1 MSSGLRISPRERLVL
16 ISIIEAYIATGE
28 PVASQAI
35 ARLFA
40 DKDGL
45 SSATIRNVMASLGEA
60 GLLDQPHSSA
70 GRVPTPQAFRI
81 YVDLLGLAP
90 GASAGAGVQQLQ
102 LPPERRAEIESS
114 YLGVSNPQQF
124 LERTSQVLAAITRG
138 VGIAISAA
146 AVTHELEHIHFSRLG
161 TQRVLAVLVTRAGVV
176 LDRVLALDRDME
188 YPDLENAARFL
199 NENFRGWPVERV
211 RVELVRRMDEERNE
225 YDRLLSSLEALC
237 EKGALDN
244 ASAQAVYIGGVAN
257 LLASEPD
264 RELLRQMLAALE
276 TKQRL
281 IALLNAYVDAR
292 QQTVR
297 VQVGLEDSMPEMSNF
312 VLIGAPAIH
321 LGVHA
326 GSVAVLAPTRIQYQE
341 TINAVS
347 FIAQLSDRILQPP
360 Q

>member
-90 GASAGAGVQQLQ
+90 GASAGAQPLQ
-102 LPPERRAEIESS
+102 LAPERRAEIESS
-114 YLGVSNPQQF
+114 YLGVSSSQQF

-146 AVTHELEHIHFSRLG
+146 AVAHELEHIHFSRLG

-188 YPDLENAARFL
+188 YADLESAARFL

-211 RVELVRRMDEERNE
+211 RAELLRRMDEERGE
-225 YDRLLSSLEALC
+225 YDRLLNSVEALC
-237 EKGALDN
+237 QKGALES
-244 ASAQAVYIGGVAN
+244 ASAAQAVYIGGVAN

-347 FIAQLSDRILQPP
+347 FVAQLSDRILQLP

>member
-1 MSSGLRISPRERLVL
+1 MSSGFRISPRERLVL

-35 ARLFA
+35 ARIFA

-45 SSATIRNVMASLGEA
+45 SSATIRNVMASLGDA

-70 GRVPTPQAFRI
+70 GRVPTPQAFRL
-81 YVDLLGLAP
+81 YVELLGLAP
-90 GASAGAGVQQLQ
+90 QQQQLA
-102 LPPERRAEIESS
+102 PERRAEIEAS
-114 YLGVSNPQQF
+114 YLGVSNSQQF

-146 AVTHELEHIHFSRLG
+146 AVAHELEHIHFSRLG
-161 TQRVLAVLVTRAGVV
+161 AQRVLAVLVTKAGVV
-176 LDRVLALDRDME
+176 LDRVLSLDREME
-188 YPDLENAARFL
+188 YAELENAARFL

-211 RVELVRRMDEERNE
+211 RAELLRRIEEERSE
-225 YDRLLSSLEALC
+225 YDRLLQSVEVLC
-237 EKGALDN
+237 QKGALE
-244 ASAQAVYIGGVAN
+244 SAAPAQTVYIGGVAN

-264 RELLRQMLAALE
+264 RVLLGQMLAALE
-276 TKQRL
+276 AKQRL

-297 VQVGLEDSMPEMSNF
+297 VQVGLEDSMPEMSHF

-326 GSVAVLAPTRIQYQE
+326 GSVAVLAPTRIQYQD

-347 FIAQLSDRILQPP
+347 FIAQLSDRILQLP